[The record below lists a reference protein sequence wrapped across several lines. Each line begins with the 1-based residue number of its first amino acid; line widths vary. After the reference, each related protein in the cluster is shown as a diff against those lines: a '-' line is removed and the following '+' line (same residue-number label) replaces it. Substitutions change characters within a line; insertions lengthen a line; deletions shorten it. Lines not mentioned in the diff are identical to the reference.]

1 MAFSS
6 AKIICWPNFIAKY
19 KSFIHLMCFMIIC
32 HSFSLTLKAVK
43 KESEKKLIYNFVVV
57 ILRQSLL

>member
-43 KESEKKLIYNFVVV
+43 KESEKKLRYI
-57 ILRQSLL
+57 IL